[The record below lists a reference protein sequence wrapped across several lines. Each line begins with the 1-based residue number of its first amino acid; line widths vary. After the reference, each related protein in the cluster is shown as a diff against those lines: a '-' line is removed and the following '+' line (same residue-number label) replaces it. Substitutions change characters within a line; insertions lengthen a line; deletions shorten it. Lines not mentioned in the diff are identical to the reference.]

1 MQIVSWL
8 ITRAIRKKMPKLRRT
23 MTSSF
28 IRIAR
33 RHSKMLAT
41 LRRRSV
47 VLLLIGI
54 GSFGVES
61 SAEWKPSEV
70 ETFHYPAVA
79 RFAGIEGIVVLSFT
93 IDEGGTIS
101 PASVVSGILF
111 LVRRQLRRSKPGNS
125 VWAEVLRDHGFS

>member
-1 MQIVSWL
+1 
-8 ITRAIRKKMPKLRRT
+8 
-23 MTSSF
+23 
-28 IRIAR
+28 
-33 RHSKMLAT
+33 MLAT

-125 VWAEVLRDHGFS
+125 V